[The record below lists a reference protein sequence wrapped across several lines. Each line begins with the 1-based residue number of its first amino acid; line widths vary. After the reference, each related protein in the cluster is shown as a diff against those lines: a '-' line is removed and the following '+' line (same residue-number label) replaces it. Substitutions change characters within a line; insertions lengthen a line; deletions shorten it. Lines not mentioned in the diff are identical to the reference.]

1 MSQVQKPHLCL
12 ISQSKV
18 TYALLMGEKTPQVG
32 GAEVQQALLAAA
44 LVKLGFPVT
53 YLVPDFGQPL
63 KTTTATGI
71 TLIKIRPRSGRF
83 RGLKFLDEILRVLQ
97 AMKRADA
104 DVYYQQAGSPVTG
117 IAALYGKM
125 KRKPFVFSLASNM
138 DLDGSWKRGLKP
150 QYYLL
155 YKYGLTHATAIIAQ
169 TEDQIR
175 MLKENVHKEG
185 VLIRNTYEAP
195 DGSNRP
201 SESRYILWVGNFW
214 AVKRPAMFLELA
226 EKLPQYQFVMVGG
239 PHGGEEHVFEEV
251 REKARDVSNLQFVGP
266 VPYADVGQYFDGASV
281 FINTSATEG
290 FPSTYMQS
298 WSRGVPVIAT
308 FDADKLITRYGLGR
322 HCTDLDELAAAVD
335 EFVQDEELRA
345 SSGERAA
352 KYVREHHSLEV
363 FAAKHAE
370 LFMQLYRGE
379 KPGA

>member
-1 MSQVQKPHLCL
+1 MRQVQKPHVCL
-12 ISQSKV
+12 ISESKV
-18 TYALLMGEKTPQVG
+18 TYALLMGEQIPQVG

-44 LVKLGFPVT
+44 LVQLGFPVT
-53 YLVPDFGQPL
+53 YLVPDLGQPV
-63 KTTTATGI
+63 KMTTATGI
-71 TLIKIRPRSGRF
+71 TLVKIRPRSGRF

-117 IAALYGKM
+117 IAALYGRM

-150 QYYLL
+150 HYYLL
-155 YKYGLTHATAIIAQ
+155 YKYGLAHATAIIAQ
-169 TEDQIR
+169 TEDQMR
-175 MLKENVHKEG
+175 MLRENVHREG

-239 PHGGEEHVFEEV
+239 PHGGEEQVYDEV
-251 REKARDVSNLQFVGP
+251 REKAKDVSNLQFVGP
-266 VPYADVGQYFDGASV
+266 VPYAEVGRYFDSASV

-298 WSRGVPVIAT
+298 WSRAVPVIAT
-308 FDADKLITRYGLGR
+308 FDADRLITRYGLGR
-322 HCTDLDELAAAVD
+322 HCTDLDQLAAAVD
-335 EFVQDEELRA
+335 EFMQDEELRA
-345 SSGERAA
+345 SAGERAA
-352 KYVREHHSLEV
+352 KYVREHHSLDV
-363 FAAKHAE
+363 FAAKHAD
-370 LFMQLYRGE
+370 LFMQVYRGE
-379 KPGA
+379 KPSA